1 MTTSHRHVADPGS
14 LADIAREIRAES
26 IDAVQL
32 LERSLE
38 RIEVIERH
46 IHAWVSV
53 DRDGARAQAI
63 ARGDEVARGQVRG
76 PLHGVPVAIKDVID
90 VAGWPTRAGS
100 RSRANVAAATID
112 AEIVAALRAAG
123 AVIVGK
129 VHTTE
134 FAYFDGPPPTRNPH
148 HLAHTPGGSSTGP
161 AAAVAAGMVPLSVG
175 TQTAGSVSR
184 PAAYCGIAAYKP
196 STLSWSSFGIVP
208 FAPGFD
214 TPGLF
219 GHRVADVAIAARA
232 LMPSLLALAPV
243 SAKSKLNIGI
253 VTDAILDAASATV
266 EASMAQSV
274 ARLQAGGHL
283 VEPCQ
288 SPVPLATIS
297 GWHKTM
303 IEYELGRVH
312 PQLLTVPADQVTPAL
327 REAVERGRGIDART
341 YLDARTELAHAR
353 SVFWSACS
361 VYDALLFPAAP
372 TTAPAGMKTGDPQ
385 FIVPYTA
392 LGGPMLSVPVE
403 IAADGLPLGVMLMSA
418 PGTDEA
424 LLAMGERAARSI
436 ELPR

>member
-1 MTTSHRHVADPGS
+1 MTTSQRYVADPGS
-14 LADIAREIRAES
+14 LADIARGIGAGS
-26 IDAVQL
+26 LDPVQL
-32 LERSLE
+32 LERSLA
-38 RIEVIERH
+38 RIEALEPLVL
-46 IHAWVSV
+46 AWINV
-53 DRDGARAQAI
+53 DRDGARAQAM
-63 ARGDEVARGQVRG
+63 ARRDEAVRGQVRG

-100 RSRANVAAATID
+100 RSRSNVAAATID

-161 AAAVAAGMVPLSVG
+161 AAAVAAGMVPLSIG

-219 GHRVADVAIAARA
+219 GHRVSDVAIAARA
-232 LMPSLLALAPV
+232 LMPAALAFAR
-243 SAKSKLNIGI
+243 SACQAKLHIGV
-253 VTDAILDAASATV
+253 VTDPILDAASADV
-266 EASMAQSV
+266 AASMARTIAQLR
-274 ARLQAGGHL
+274 AAGHA
-283 VEPCQ
+283 VDPRQ
-288 SPVPLATIS
+288 SPIALATIS

-312 PQLLTVPADQVTPAL
+312 PQLLGVPVEQVTPAL
-327 REAVERGRGIDART
+327 REAVERGRNIEALDYLEARAALARARGEFWAQFGACDAV
-341 YLDARTELAHAR
+341 L
-353 SVFWSACS
+353 C
-361 VYDALLFPAAP
+361 PATP
-372 TTAPAGMKTGDPQ
+372 DTAPAGMKTGDPR
-385 FIVPYTA
+385 FIVPFTA
-392 LGGPMLSVPVE
+392 LGGPMLSVPVM
-403 IAADGLPLGVMLMSA
+403 IAANGLPLGVMLMSA
-418 PGTDEA
+418 PGNDLA
-424 LLAMGERAARSI
+424 LLANAEQAARAI